1 MREKF
6 YIEGHKPKTS
16 LEDENTLII
25 GQDEGYQTL
34 EEATRKAREY
44 FENKKELGLT
54 VIYRE
59 DPFGVK
65 KGIKLIFKNNEG
77 ELEESCLQG

>member
-1 MREKF
+1 MSEKF
-6 YIEGHKPKTS
+6 YIEGHKQKTS

-25 GQDEGYQTL
+25 GQDEGYETL
-34 EEATRKAREY
+34 QEATRKAREY
-44 FENKKELGLT
+44 FEERKELGLT

-65 KGIKLIFKNNEG
+65 KGIKLIFKNNQG
-77 ELEESCLQG
+77 ELEESYLHG